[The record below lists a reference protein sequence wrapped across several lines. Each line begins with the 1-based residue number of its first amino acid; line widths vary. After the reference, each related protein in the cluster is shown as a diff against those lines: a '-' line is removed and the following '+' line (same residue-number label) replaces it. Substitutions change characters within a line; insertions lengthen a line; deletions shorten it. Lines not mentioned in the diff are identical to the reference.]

1 MINIDC
7 RSTTFILPR
16 MFRQNLG
23 EVPCLL
29 CRANKLIPTKR
40 VIGTEMSTFSCE
52 YALHWHWDSPFCMS
66 RELCLR
72 RKSPPP
78 FLPPNFSSFSS
89 PPSPQSKSGV
99 PIAHISHSLTKTP
112 FLPSFLDHRVTRSS
126 TVSRSQSVGRPL
138 PPDLCVREISFY
150 LSASSEF
157 AALRAGFYATVAGSE
172 AEKAARFSNI
182 VQKLRN

>member
-66 RELCLR
+66 RGLCLH
-72 RKSPPP
+72 RKSP
-78 FLPPNFSSFSS
+78 LPSS
-89 PPSPQSKSGV
+89 PLLQFLAVEKWRTHCAYLAFLDQDS
-99 PIAHISHSLTKTP
+99 
-112 FLPSFLDHRVTRSS
+112 LPSLPRPPSDPIL
-126 TVSRSQSVGRPL
+126 RSQFVGRSR
-138 PPDLCVREISFY
+138 DLCVREISFY
-150 LSASSEF
+150 LSSSSEF
-157 AALRAGFYATVAGSE
+157 CRSAGGILCDCREVGGGDIAGDGGSL
-172 AEKAARFSNI
+172 SDI
-182 VQKLRN
+182 VQTQN